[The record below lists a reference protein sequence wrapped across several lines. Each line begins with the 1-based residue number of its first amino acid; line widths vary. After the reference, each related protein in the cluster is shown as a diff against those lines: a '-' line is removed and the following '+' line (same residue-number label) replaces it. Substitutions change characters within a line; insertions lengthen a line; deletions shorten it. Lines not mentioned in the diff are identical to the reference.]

1 MGYLN
6 NGSIVID
13 SILTKK
19 GRELLA
25 RGQNEFVVTQFG
37 LSDDEVDY
45 TLWNPNHPLGS
56 AYYGI
61 AIENLPILE
70 AIPDETQ
77 MMKYKLVTLPK
88 NTVRIPVVK
97 VAQTSITL
105 TTGGDSVI
113 VPYTANFNNG
123 NSNYGYTAILSD
135 SSVAT
140 LEVVKIEPAK
150 FAASIPPY
158 MYHNEAKQSVTV
170 TGLEF
175 RITAKSQPITSQTAT
190 ITFIGNETGGSVT
203 VNITVQ
209 KQTLATTPN
218 VSLTL

>member
-77 MMKYKLVTLPK
+77 MMKYLRTL
-88 NTVRIPVVK
+88 
-97 VAQTSITL
+97 
-105 TTGGDSVI
+105 
-113 VPYTANFNNG
+113 
-123 NSNYGYTAILSD
+123 
-135 SSVAT
+135 
-140 LEVVKIEPAK
+140 
-150 FAASIPPY
+150 
-158 MYHNEAKQSVTV
+158 
-170 TGLEF
+170 
-175 RITAKSQPITSQTAT
+175 
-190 ITFIGNETGGSVT
+190 
-203 VNITVQ
+203 
-209 KQTLATTPN
+209 
-218 VSLTL
+218 